1 MSNANLKVKR
11 IVKYFP
17 LAAALALV
25 AFFTRCADAPTDLG
39 ADITGANPVVRSYD
53 SHARDLPTSSA
64 MFAETQTLGFAQRL
78 LLGEHDGVSS
88 QILINFRFYF
98 DDAEL
103 AAIEQD
109 SMEVRSAKIVLY
121 HNYYYPDSAASFLAE
136 NVAGYEILERWT
148 PLSASP
154 DTFPKVGSENMI
166 TGFERNDSQFV
177 FTVDPELALT
187 WTRSQ
192 TDTNYKNYGIALT
205 PTGPTE
211 TIVGFQAFNTAL
223 STTPKLLLDVHNY
236 KTNADSL
243 YEPNSDFDAHVL
255 EAPAP
260 SAPGEDRLT
269 AQAGVVGYATLSF
282 DLADLIEYSD
292 DGTFAN
298 GVVINQATLTLTRD
312 SLNSA
317 IFDSG
322 MDALAAWA
330 IADTGAT
337 IEIDEDTYSGLPRD
351 GDVYRG
357 DVSEIVR
364 YWFDR
369 GTFTGMRVGL
379 RDPLEG
385 LDKITFY
392 DFDADSAFTPRLT
405 ITYST
410 RW

>member
-1 MSNANLKVKR
+1 M
-11 IVKYFP
+11 KYFP

-53 SHARDLPTSSA
+53 SRASQTPVSST
-64 MFAETQTLGFAQRL
+64 MFAESQTLGFAQRL

-121 HNYYYPDSAASFLAE
+121 HNYYYPDSLASFLGE
-136 NVAGYEILERWT
+136 NVAGYEVLERWT
-148 PLSASP
+148 PLSATP
-154 DTFPKVGSENMI
+154 DSMPALGARNLI
-166 TGFERNDSQFV
+166 TDFERNDSQFV
-177 FTVDPELALT
+177 FTVDPELART
-187 WTRSQ
+187 WMRSQ
-192 TDTNYKNYGIALT
+192 ADTNYKNYGIALT
-205 PTGPTE
+205 PTGETE
-211 TIVGFQAFNTAL
+211 TIVGFQAFNMAL
-223 STTPKLLLDVHNY
+223 STTPKLLLDARNHL
-236 KTNADSL
+236 TDADSL
-243 YEPNSDFDAHVL
+243 YEPKSDFDAHVL

-260 SAPGEDRLT
+260 SAPAGDRLT
-269 AQAGVVGYATLSF
+269 AQASVVGYATLSF

-292 DGTFAN
+292 DGTFSN

-317 IFDSG
+317 IFDPG

-330 IADTGAT
+330 ITDTGET

-351 GDVYRG
+351 GDIYSG
-357 DVSEIVR
+357 DVSQIVR
-364 YWFDR
+364 HWFDN